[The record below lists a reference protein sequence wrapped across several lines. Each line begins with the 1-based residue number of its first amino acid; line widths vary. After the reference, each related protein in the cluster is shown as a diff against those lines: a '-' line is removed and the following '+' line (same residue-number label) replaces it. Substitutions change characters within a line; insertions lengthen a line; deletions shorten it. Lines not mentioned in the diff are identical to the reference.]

1 MVPNHRVFALA
12 FLASLSA
19 ACVKKPTVEL
29 DHAEITGVR
38 VALPPSVSILLTI
51 YLRVNNPNSY
61 DVAIRAVRG
70 QVLLAYHYTLPVD
83 LRANGDGIW
92 LGANSTTPVAVPV
105 TIPGDLA
112 LSLLRETLTTP
123 AIAYEFVGRADVT
136 ASRTLELQR
145 DDYSVKESGSVSR
158 EQLERSVRIG
168 P

>member
-1 MVPNHRVFALA
+1 MLKSGSLALVL
-12 FLASLSA
+12 LALLTG
-19 ACVKKPTVEL
+19 ACVHKPTVVL
-29 DHAEITGVR
+29 DHAEISGIRIV
-38 VALPPSVSILLTI
+38 LPPSVSIQLTVYLLV
-51 YLRVNNPNSY
+51 YNPNSY

-92 LGANSTTPVAVPV
+92 LAASSTTPVAVPV

-112 LSLLRETLTTP
+112 LSLLRETLTTS

-136 ASRTLELQR
+136 ASRTMQVEK
-145 DDYSVKESGSVSR
+145 DDYSVSESGTVSR
-158 EQLERSVRIG
+158 EQLERSIRIG

>member
-1 MVPNHRVFALA
+1 MLTRGPLVLAL
-12 FLASLSA
+12 LALLTA
-19 ACVKKPTVEL
+19 ACVHKPTVEL
-29 DHAEITGVR
+29 DHAEISGVR
-38 VALPPSVSILLTI
+38 VAFPPSVSIQLTV
-51 YLRVNNPNSY
+51 YLSVHNPNSY

-92 LGANSTTPVAVPV
+92 LGASSTTSVPVPV

-112 LSLLRETLTTP
+112 LALLRETLTTP

-136 ASRTLELQR
+136 ASRTLQLEK
-145 DDYSVKESGSVSR
+145 DDYSVSEAGSVSR
-158 EQLERSVRIG
+158 EQLERSIRIG

>member
-1 MVPNHRVFALA
+1 MSNHRALA
-12 FLASLSA
+12 LALLASLSG
-19 ACVKKPTVEL
+19 ACVHKPTVEL
-29 DHAEITGVR
+29 DHAEINGVR
-38 VALPPSVSILLTI
+38 IAMPPSVNILMTI

-92 LGANSTTPVAVPV
+92 LGASSTTPVAVPV

-112 LSLLRETLTTP
+112 LALLRETLTTP

-136 ASRTLELQR
+136 ASRTLQVEK

-158 EQLERSVRIG
+158 DQLERSIRIG